1 MMPPLGAPPPFMM
14 PPLGASPPM
23 SPFGCGFFSIPMPPT
38 APLGNLVGNLEGPDE
53 PEARAPRVG
62 ASSRRLGGPVP
73 EISSV
78 ALTKDDASK
87 FRDNFSGELGKLVV
101 ASSPKVVGR
110 LTTKQSTTLK
120 QLQEQFSSMRLALH
134 EFLSEIAVD
143 LLPDQAQDMF
153 MEAPMPVPMPPMPDD
168 FQLQQNPGSWAE
180 ENQQAAQPQAP
191 LGTENALED
200 GPLWIQPQGF
210 AEERFNVPMKRNP
223 VVLGGKSS
231 YWPDDGSFFLFW
243 DKAAQR
249 WQVTHRFE
257 YGDDDKRI
265 VTSDMLQEVMQNVP
279 EGETARSVAYQ
290 VDGLKWHEFVN
301 GEWHERLLNFT
312 KPREPSELCIQGFSN
327 QKLDGFY
334 KRADVKVLGMSTY
347 WLPDGSFFLYTELGG
362 NWQVCPRWQPV
373 KDGTPIDLLETAKKG
388 ESPGLGMQE
397 SDQMWKEWVP
407 SSSQWQ
413 EVQINFQEEYSD
425 ESTDAGPESAV
436 TSGITAPQGWGFDA
450 VPHHALQ
457 QAQQVFNQKKTIAVK
472 EEEKVEEK
480 QKGDE
485 HDTVPVK
492 EEKHG
497 DDLWKKEEERRHEF
511 FENLPSRFEI
521 PPFDAEAACGTP
533 QLWNEAKTFGWGKKS
548 SWYFPKEV
556 EEAKVDIQ
564 RFLNFLFLRL
574 GRDGRPLTSLL
585 GSPEVKP
592 DGWFRIPWAA
602 FDAKA
607 LPEDSPGEMA
617 FDGKAEW
624 QRAWHGPKL
633 EGLYSIM
640 YHGKLAASRNA
651 ERGERLLKNLPGV
664 YVHKDGTMD
673 KVLNYAR
680 FVPLC
685 RDGVFWCTKW
695 ELQVDRADRI
705 DRSKHGTDQWVQ
717 EERSVRLVALWVLG
731 RTHETMEEG
740 FEVQEA
746 WEPALEANPESKR
759 FAEVEQEHHAV
770 QQNDQTENAQVGV
783 SAQAEDQQ
791 DEAAKSAP
799 AEEQQHQEV
808 TARAGARFQAT
819 GQNADMLNRVL
830 ALVHDFGMDTRV
842 EAALRLMAPHL
853 LSDLL
858 EIEQDFRE
866 KLQGLATPQD
876 RINKTIW
883 LVCETDPAVKELIEA
898 GFEILNGQRASLA

>member
-1 MMPPLGAPPPFMM
+1 MPLLGAPPPFMM

-38 APLGNLVGNLEGPDE
+38 AALGNLVGNLEGPDE
-53 PEARAPRVG
+53 PEAKAPRVG

-87 FRDNFSGELGKLVV
+87 FRDNFSGELDKLVV

-134 EFLSEIAVD
+134 DFLSEIAVD

-153 MEAPMPVPMPPMPDD
+153 MEAPMLAPMPPMPDD
-168 FQLQQNPGSWAE
+168 FQLQKNPGSWAE
-180 ENQQAAQPQAP
+180 EVQQAAQPQAP

-231 YWPDDGSFFLFW
+231 YWPNDGSFFLFW

-257 YGDDDKRI
+257 YGEDDKRI
-265 VTSDMLQEVMQNVP
+265 VTSDMLQEVMRNVP

-312 KPREPSELCIQGFSN
+312 KPREPSELCIKGFSN

-334 KRADVKVLGMSTY
+334 KRTDVKVLGMSTY
-347 WLPDGSFFLYTELGG
+347 WLPDGSCFLYTELGG
-362 NWQVCPRWQPV
+362 NWQVCPRWQSNQ
-373 KDGTPIDLLETAKKG
+373 DGTPIDLLETAKKG

-397 SDQMWKEWVP
+397 SDQIWKEWVP

-413 EVQINFQEEYSD
+413 EVQISFQEEYSD
-425 ESTDAGPESAV
+425 ESTDAAPESAV
-436 TSGITAPQGWGFDA
+436 TSGITAPHGWVFDA
-450 VPHHALQ
+450 VAHHALQ
-457 QAQQVFNQKKTIAVK
+457 QAGQVKNQKQTIVVK

-492 EEKHG
+492 EEKHA

-511 FENLPSRFEI
+511 FERLPSRFEI

-564 RFLNFLFLRL
+564 KFLNFLFLRL
-574 GRDGRPLTSLL
+574 SRDGRPLTSLL
-585 GSPEVKP
+585 GSPEEKP
-592 DGWFRIPWAA
+592 DGWFRLPWAT

-651 ERGERLLKNLPGV
+651 EQGERLLKNLPGV

-746 WEPALEANPESKR
+746 WEPALEANPQSKR
-759 FAEVEQEHHAV
+759 FAEVEQERHAV
-770 QQNDQTENAQVGV
+770 QQSDQTENALVGV

-791 DEAAKSAP
+791 HEAAKSVP
-799 AEEQQHQEV
+799 VEEQQHQEV

-819 GQNADMLNRVL
+819 GQNADMLNRVR
-830 ALVHDFGMDTRV
+830 ALVNDFDMGTRV
-842 EAALRLMAPHL
+842 EAALRLMDPQMF
-853 LSDLL
+853 SDLMDN
-858 EIEQDFRE
+858 EQAFRE
-866 KLQGLATPQD
+866 KLTGLANSQD
-876 RINKTIW
+876 RINKTMW
-883 LVCETDPAVKELIEA
+883 LVGETDPAVKELIEA
-898 GFEILNGQRASLA
+898 GFEILHGQSASLA